1 MVFIYCLLSF
11 ISEAADNEHNLL
23 LEIPVE
29 RSIFEC
35 NIQKSLTRSG
45 DLTSFVKSSNLHYYK
60 RLVPKF
66 MNISV

>member
-45 DLTSFVKSSNLHYYK
+45 DLTSFVKPLIFITISAWCQSS
-60 RLVPKF
+60 
-66 MNISV
+66 

>member
-29 RSIFEC
+29 RSI
-35 NIQKSLTRSG
+35 
-45 DLTSFVKSSNLHYYK
+45 SSVIFKKALQDQET
-60 RLVPKF
+60 
-66 MNISV
+66 